1 MHVHDVSTQIPR
13 EKNFSG
19 IFHYWILLL
28 KKWLRLRRQFKLNI
42 ESCEEADEKEMFP
55 ENKII
60 NALKRNRGNIN
71 PFTTFKPSG

>member
-1 MHVHDVSTQIPR
+1 M
-13 EKNFSG
+13 
-19 IFHYWILLL
+19 
-28 KKWLRLRRQFKLNI
+28 QFKLNI

-71 PFTTFKPSG
+71 PFTTFKQSG

>member
-1 MHVHDVSTQIPR
+1 MHVHDVSKQILR
-13 EKNFSG
+13 EKKFLRDFSVLDFT
-19 IFHYWILLL
+19 I
-28 KKWLRLRRQFKLNI
+28 KNWLRLRRQFKLNI

-60 NALKRNRGNIN
+60 NALKRSRGNIN

>member
-1 MHVHDVSTQIPR
+1 MHVYDVSKQIPR
-13 EKNFSG
+13 EKNFSA
-19 IFHYWILLL
+19 IFHYRILLL
-28 KKWLRLRRQFKLNI
+28 KKWSRLRRQFKLNI

>member
-1 MHVHDVSTQIPR
+1 MTSANKSL
-13 EKNFSG
+13 EKKNFSG

-28 KKWLRLRRQFKLNI
+28 KKWLRLRRQFKPNI

-60 NALKRNRGNIN
+60 NALKRTRGNMN